1 MILINIFLWIVIT
14 GMAISLALCFI
25 GLSFIVIDVISK
37 KIDEKLS
44 KGKYDE

>member
-14 GMAISLALCFI
+14 GMAISLAICLI
-25 GLSFIVIDVISK
+25 GLSFIVLEVIGE